1 MKFLIFL
8 IFIISFVLNTYSQEK
23 GDFRMGMY
31 AQVNSLQDR
40 ETPMFGITCEYFL
53 SSKLSMNYKYGIG
66 LNNQGTITAHI
77 NPSILS
83 IFFIQSGDALIFS
96 FMIPEGLSYHIYPK
110 EKLEVAPYINPLGSE
125 INMYESPAIALS
137 CNFGMNIH
145 IKPSKDLS
153 ITPNLGAMIVY
164 GNYEVVPNVGLSIN
178 YNFH

>member
-83 IFFIQSGDALIFS
+83 IFF
-96 FMIPEGLSYHIYPK
+96 
-110 EKLEVAPYINPLGSE
+110 
-125 INMYESPAIALS
+125 
-137 CNFGMNIH
+137 
-145 IKPSKDLS
+145 
-153 ITPNLGAMIVY
+153 
-164 GNYEVVPNVGLSIN
+164 
-178 YNFH
+178 YNTR